1 MGASATESTAT
12 DEATARGERL
22 GQALLRRISRANRRF
37 GMIEA
42 GDRVMVAIS
51 GGKDSWALLDLLRR
65 YRRRLP
71 FDFSIVAVNLDQG
84 HPGFPVDVLR
94 GYLEA
99 EGYDYRIVHK
109 DTYAVVKREIPEGKA
124 YCPLCSRLRRGI
136 LYATAAEL
144 GATKIALGH
153 HRDDLIETLL
163 LNQFFA
169 GQLKSMAPKLRSDD
183 GRNTIIR
190 PLALCGEAEIAAYAA
205 CRGFPIV
212 PCDLCGSQ
220 ENLRRQQ
227 VKALLGDLERTIPGI
242 RESLLAA
249 AGNLKLSH
257 LLDGRFL
264 ERSEADDGDDA
275 EDDAPRSR
283 GDAGDDGGLIPA
295 ASLRRRA

>member
-1 MGASATESTAT
+1 MADLE
-12 DEATARGERL
+12 
-22 GQALLRRISRANRRF
+22 QALLRRISRANRRF
-37 GMIEA
+37 QMIEPD
-42 GDRVMVAIS
+42 DRVMVGIS
-51 GGKDSWALLDLLRR
+51 GGKDSWALLHLLRL
-65 YRRRLP
+65 YRKRIP

-84 HPGFPVDVLR
+84 HPGFPAHVLR
-94 GYLEA
+94 EYFEA
-99 EGYDYRIVHK
+99 EGYEYRIVER
-109 DTYAVVKREIPEGKA
+109 DTYSVVKREIPEGKA
-124 YCPLCSRLRRGI
+124 YCSLCSRLRRGI
-136 LYATAAEL
+136 LYNTAVEL

-169 GQLKSMAPKLRSDD
+169 GQLKSMAPKLSSDD

-190 PLALCGEAEIAAYAA
+190 PLALCAEADIAAYAGIM
-205 CRGFPIV
+205 GFPIV

-227 VKALLGDLERTIPGI
+227 VKALIGSLEASIPGI

-264 ERSEADDGDDA
+264 
-275 EDDAPRSR
+275 
-283 GDAGDDGGLIPA
+283 DGGGEARPETTEAELLQVTARLAEPAAKVAAVGDELIPVS
-295 ASLRRRA
+295 SLHRRL